1 MAGHFVVLGDLM
13 MDVTARIESPISY
26 ASDTPAKVSLQ
37 PGGSAANTAAWMA
50 ASGTPVRLIGCV
62 GDDAFGRTLRES
74 LTQVGVDA
82 RLHLEATLPTGA
94 CVILVDHSRE
104 RTMFPDPGANSAL
117 SAEEVMGAMI
127 EAHEAGQLDHLHVSG
142 YALLNPASRTAG
154 LAAIERARELGA
166 TVSLDPA
173 SAGPLAHCLDVVR
186 PLLEH
191 LDLVVANE
199 AEAAVLAGVSA
210 DQSLAALATMV
221 PVVVIKRG
229 PAGVVASGGSET
241 VERPALD
248 VDVVDTTGAGDA
260 FSAGFLPAWLAGM
273 PLAAALDAGQD
284 LAARA
289 VGRVGAS
296 PMVG

>member
-1 MAGHFVVLGDLM
+1 MRPYRRGRAVPRQHFAGQ
-13 MDVTARIESPISY
+13 SPEATTGAI
-26 ASDTPAKVSLQ
+26 AHD
-37 PGGSAANTAAWMA
+37 SAAD
-50 ASGTPVRLIGCV
+50 L
-62 GDDAFGRTLRES
+62 L
-74 LTQVGVDA
+74 
-82 RLHLEATLPTGA
+82 
-94 CVILVDHSRE
+94 
-104 RTMFPDPGANSAL
+104 
-117 SAEEVMGAMI
+117 
-127 EAHEAGQLDHLHVSG
+127 AGGQ
-142 YALLNPASRTAG
+142 
-154 LAAIERARELGA
+154 
-166 TVSLDPA
+166 
-173 SAGPLAHCLDVVR
+173 
-186 PLLEH
+186 
-191 LDLVVANE
+191 